1 MNQKLSFLWH
11 AFGPHLNVRLPPPP
25 DGSARTAVG
34 LSAVVLAGFMA
45 CMPCLL
51 LDSILFAEK
60 IFSYPS
66 DYDPDEILL
75 GSPPS

>member
-34 LSAVVLAGFMA
+34 LSAVVLDGMHAMLVAG
-45 CMPCLL
+45 
-51 LDSILFAEK
+51 
-60 IFSYPS
+60 
-66 DYDPDEILL
+66 
-75 GSPPS
+75 